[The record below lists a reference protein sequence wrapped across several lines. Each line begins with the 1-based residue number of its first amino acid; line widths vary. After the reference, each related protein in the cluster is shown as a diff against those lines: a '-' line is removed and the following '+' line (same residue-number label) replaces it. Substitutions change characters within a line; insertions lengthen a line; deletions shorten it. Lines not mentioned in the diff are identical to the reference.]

1 MFWENSMYKF
11 DHSARDAAGQRVR
24 KREVMAKDSVVRAPE
39 IYNPKTMLTMIREE
53 EVDEG
58 GQDRHVE
65 SEDRFGCEVRDV
77 DATILEIIDSAKQG
91 TCGGWATK
99 GTDSDPHWLMQ
110 TMDGAQ
116 LTQVRSGV
124 RISLYAGSVRNMNQS
139 RNCVYNLAN
148 YQEQTLAEDHGT
160 LLARVAH
167 VRPQLCRLYERGY
180 VTQPN
185 GTTVHVKLM
194 LTADKS
200 GFCHLMGTRN
210 MNHDYFGTQ
219 CDCCD
224 KADDMYDLTKDPL
237 THYDHLTF
245 KRRVGRAHIAMH
257 EALEKPE
264 PAEWSVECDVCGPLT
279 KQQIL
284 AERAQRDAMDDEDRE
299 KEHEKHSR
307 THYGQ
312 NLEQEPVLPYNDSCT
327 DVLHLYLNI
336 VKAAVGHV
344 FHKPFQMEKNN
355 YSKEVK
361 EVMSNV
367 RDRLNE
373 RMQKDFA
380 DKKFGGEGV
389 FSLIGEQVK
398 TFMRGGHN
406 FRLVPDLLEIA
417 EPYFDLLTSDGVVA
431 AAEAAPAPAPA
442 AASRGAG
449 KGNGRPPAA
458 RGRGR
463 GRGASSGSRGRGG
476 GAGARAPGR
485 GLAHARRT
493 VTTVQ
498 QPVSSDDEDVEKEAR
513 ADPATAQEPAPK
525 FSYKEKVVTM
535 FLSLSTHWLFAHSVN
550 IRDASTILRPERE
563 QLARKAYD
571 LGCDV
576 VQAVCAVC
584 GDEQRQTYLHDIAYG
599 LQKLF
604 LILGKPYL
612 AATEGNES
620 AHQEMKRDFH
630 QMCSHSN
637 QRAGSMLQLMRLH
650 RLRKVAFKKFAEFSP
665 PTKESE
671 AHLGMDLGVRAP
683 KRTKKDADSSIPVAN
698 EHLRAS
704 IAPPVPMAK

>member
-1 MFWENSMYKF
+1 M
-11 DHSARDAAGQRVR
+11 R

-237 THYDHLTF
+237 THYDRPHVAKGASAARTSP
-245 KRRVGRAHIAMH
+245 MH

-264 PAEWSVECDVCGPLT
+264 PAEWCCRVRRLRPPHEAADPRRSGRSAT
-279 KQQIL
+279 
-284 AERAQRDAMDDEDRE
+284 AMDDEDARARSD
-299 KEHEKHSR
+299 EKHSR
-307 THYGQ
+307 THYRP
-312 NLEQEPVLPYNDSCT
+312 EAWSRSRSCRTTTRARTSCT
-327 DVLHLYLNI
+327 CILNL
-336 VKAAVGHV
+336 VKAAVAHV
-344 FHKPFQMEKNN
+344 FHKPFQIEKAN

-361 EVMSNV
+361 EVMSKV
-367 RDRLNE
+367 RD
-373 RMQKDFA
+373 
-380 DKKFGGEGV
+380 
-389 FSLIGEQVK
+389 
-398 TFMRGGHN
+398 
-406 FRLVPDLLEIA
+406 
-417 EPYFDLLTSDGVVA
+417 
-431 AAEAAPAPAPA
+431 EA
-442 AASRGAG
+442 
-449 KGNGRPPAA
+449 
-458 RGRGR
+458 
-463 GRGASSGSRGRGG
+463 
-476 GAGARAPGR
+476 
-485 GLAHARRT
+485 
-493 VTTVQ
+493 
-498 QPVSSDDEDVEKEAR
+498 
-513 ADPATAQEPAPK
+513 
-525 FSYKEKVVTM
+525 
-535 FLSLSTHWLFAHSVN
+535 
-550 IRDASTILRPERE
+550 
-563 QLARKAYD
+563 
-571 LGCDV
+571 
-576 VQAVCAVC
+576 
-584 GDEQRQTYLHDIAYG
+584 
-599 LQKLF
+599 
-604 LILGKPYL
+604 
-612 AATEGNES
+612 
-620 AHQEMKRDFH
+620 
-630 QMCSHSN
+630 
-637 QRAGSMLQLMRLH
+637 QRAH
-650 RLRKVAFKKFAEFSP
+650 
-665 PTKESE
+665 E
-671 AHLGMDLGVRAP
+671 AGFR
-683 KRTKKDADSSIPVAN
+683 R
-698 EHLRAS
+698 
-704 IAPPVPMAK
+704 